1 MRPTIGSAAVPGRP
15 LHPFQR
21 SEVLSQ
27 HITKGKIQSA
37 HGLRPPLR
45 PHATAAAAA
54 AAAATAAAAAAT
66 AAAALLLLPPLM
78 GEGVGTSLEATV
90 PTGRWADLTALVR
103 WPIALVVSRGASSP
117 SDLPRGEES
126 NHAPL

>member
-1 MRPTIGSAAVPGRP
+1 
-15 LHPFQR
+15 
-21 SEVLSQ
+21 
-27 HITKGKIQSA
+27 
-37 HGLRPPLR
+37 
-45 PHATAAAAA
+45 
-54 AAAATAAAAAAT
+54 
-66 AAAALLLLPPLM
+66 M

-126 NHAPL
+126 NHAPLRRFFTPCVPKPFQADTTARDSRTYADNHITDNQNHATNKSMQQSEAYAAVESSVAQSPSITIR